1 VSPRFTLKSP
11 RAVGVQFRYGFVTD
25 EEGFK
30 VLDLIEPTKP
40 KLIPGAFVPLKNA
53 QRFYLARTYA
63 YVADGADGL
72 AFVDISN
79 PEKPKLER
87 LYNADG
93 KLNDTRS
100 VQIGSV
106 NASEFALVA
115 DGKNGLQIIQL
126 ISPENVPGHMGFSPV
141 PNPKLIATF
150 PTKSPAIAVGR
161 GLDRDRV
168 VDESGNETVVFG
180 RRGSRP
186 FNLAEMKKF
195 YERNGSLYTVENVF
209 TLDGQLVTRD
219 GAVLKPT
226 AEFQSTET
234 ETVSP
239 PPSNERLMR
248 RGQ

>member
-1 VSPRFTLKSP
+1 M
-11 RAVGVQFRYGFVTD
+11 QFRYGFVTD
-25 EEGFK
+25 DEGFK
-30 VLDLIEPTKP
+30 VLDLTEPTKP
-40 KLIPGAFVPLKNA
+40 RLIPGAFVPLKHA

-72 AFVDISN
+72 AFIDISN
-79 PEKPKLER
+79 PEQPRLER

-93 KLNDTRS
+93 KLNDTRA

-115 DGKNGLQIIQL
+115 DGKNGLQILQL
-126 ISPENVPGHMGFSPV
+126 ISPENVPEHMGFSPK
-141 PNPKLIATF
+141 PNPKLIASF
-150 PTKSPAIAVGR
+150 PTKSPAVAIGR

-168 VDESGNETVVFG
+168 VDESGNQTVVFG

-195 YERNGSLYTVENVF
+195 YERDGSLYTVENVF
-209 TLDGQLVTRD
+209 TRDGQLVTAT
-219 GAVLKPT
+219 GEVLTPT
-226 AEFQSTET
+226 AEFQSAEA

-239 PPSNERLMR
+239 PTDNERLMR